1 MKVKDVYE
9 KYKGYSIYIYGRPL
23 EYKEYMT
30 PFSYLPMNTDLGELE
45 VLDIIIDNGEIEITT
60 LTLDLKFK
68 GKEKFKG
75 RIFVYA
81 KEK

>member
-1 MKVKDVYE
+1 MKVKDVCD
-9 KYKGYSIYIYGRPL
+9 KYKGYSIYIYGRLL

-68 GKEKFKG
+68 SKEKFKG